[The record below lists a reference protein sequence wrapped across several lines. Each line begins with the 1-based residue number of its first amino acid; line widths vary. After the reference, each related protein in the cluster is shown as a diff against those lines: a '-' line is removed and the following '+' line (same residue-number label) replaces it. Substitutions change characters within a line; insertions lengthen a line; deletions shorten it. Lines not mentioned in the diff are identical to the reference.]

1 VELLKKEVKYFS
13 REVSM
18 FSDESREGYGKGWE
32 GFMTEKGKGKRT
44 LKCCLGNEYGTWG
57 K

>member
-1 VELLKKEVKYFS
+1 VKYFS